1 MVLDDDGIGYPAG
14 GGSTDSST
22 GDSTSASAGAGV
34 PAGAGSASGPAS
46 GSAGVSCPAGGC
58 DTSWIE
64 YAKTIQAIAQSGL
77 AFTTNK
83 YEIERYSQLREL
95 SVDMMSRYAETP
107 PPVVRELFAGESG
120 YQTPKVD
127 VRAAAFS
134 EGKVLMVRETIDGL
148 WSLPGG
154 YADVGWSPKAVA
166 AKEAYEESGYRVE
179 PVKLIAVLDRQF
191 HGHPLSPFHLYK
203 IFFLCEIIG
212 HENVSSIETS
222 ETGFFA
228 RDALPPLST
237 GRVTQAQMDM
247 VFEFNA
253 DPSKAAVFD

>member
-1 MVLDDDGIGYPAG
+1 MALDGDGTGYPAG

-34 PAGAGSASGPAS
+34 PAG
-46 GSAGVSCPAGGC
+46 GC

-64 YAKTIQAIAQSGL
+64 YAKTMQAIAQSGL

-83 YEIERYSQLREL
+83 YEIERYAQLREL
-95 SVDMMSRYAETP
+95 SIDMMSRYAETP
-107 PPVVRELFAGESG
+107 PAVVRELFANEKG

-127 VRAAAFS
+127 VRAAVFS

-228 RDALPPLST
+228 RGALPPLST